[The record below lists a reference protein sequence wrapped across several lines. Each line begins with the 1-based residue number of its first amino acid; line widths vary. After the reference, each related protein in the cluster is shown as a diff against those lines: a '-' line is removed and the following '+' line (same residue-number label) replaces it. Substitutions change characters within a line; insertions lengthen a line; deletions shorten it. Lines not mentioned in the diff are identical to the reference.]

1 MQMPDAP
8 RVLTNLGPLLAQ
20 PHVFVEIGCGP
31 TKKPGAIGID
41 VLALPGVDVVC
52 DVNKGLPFLP
62 DASVDRIEAIHV
74 FEHLSDLETVL
85 REVTRVLKPSG
96 ECHIRVP
103 YFANPH
109 YYSDYTHK
117 TPWGLY
123 TLGYFC
129 KDGWPYRRRVPNFY
143 NDVRVRVISQKLVLS
158 SMFLVPKLLK
168 KLMQAL
174 VNLHPLTQEFYEE
187 VLCWNIPA
195 SEMKI
200 VFGRSKTQ
208 NNPC

>member
-1 MQMPDAP
+1 MQMPDSP
-8 RVLTNLGPLLAQ
+8 RLLTELAPLLAAPQ
-20 PHVFVEIGCGP
+20 VLVEIGCGP
-31 TKKPGAIGID
+31 HKSPNAIGID
-41 VLALPGVDVVC
+41 VLPLPGVDVVC
-52 DVNKGLPFLP
+52 DVNQGLPFLP
-62 DASVDRIEAIHV
+62 DSSVDRMEAVHV

-85 REVTRVLKPSG
+85 REVARVLKPTG

-129 KDGWPYRRRVPNFY
+129 QEVWPYRRRVPNFY
-143 NDVRVRVISQKLVLS
+143 NNVRVRVISQKLVFS
-158 SMFLVPKLLK
+158 SMFLLPKLLK
-168 KLMQAL
+168 KAVQAA
-174 VNLHPLTQEFYEE
+174 VNLHPWTQELYEE
-187 VLCWNIPA
+187 LLCWHVPA

-200 VFGRSKTQ
+200 VLGR
-208 NNPC
+208 

>member
-1 MQMPDAP
+1 MQMPECP
-8 RVLTNLGPLLAQ
+8 RVLTDLAPLLAK

-31 TKKPGAIGID
+31 SKKPGAIGVD

-52 DVNKGLPFLP
+52 DVNKGLAFLP
-62 DASVDRIEAIHV
+62 DASVDRIEAVHV

-129 KDGWPYRRRVPNFY
+129 KEGWPYRRRVPNFY
-143 NDVRVRVISQKLVLS
+143 NDVRVRVISQKLVFS

-168 KLMQAL
+168 KVVQAA

-187 VLCWNIPA
+187 VLCWSVPA

-200 VFGRSKTQ
+200 VIGRGTTVGSGQ
-208 NNPC
+208 